1 MNNGVKKILNMGPEY
16 LIMKRGEFGAT
27 VYSNESEFTCKSYK
41 VNKVIDP
48 TGAGDSFIGTFAYEL
63 SESNSP
69 EVCIK
74 KAVERASQSVTK
86 KGTQSSYS

>member
-1 MNNGVKKILNMGPEY
+1 MDKY
-16 LIMKRGEFGAT
+16 LIMKKGEYGAT
-27 VYSNESEFTCKSYK
+27 LYSDESEFFCPSFK
-41 VNKVIDP
+41 VKKVIDP

-69 EVCIK
+69 EICIK
-74 KAVERASQSVTK
+74 KAVEKASQSVTK

>member
-1 MNNGVKKILNMGPEY
+1 MNLAANAVGIVACTDGANGAYIISDGKFHQVPAKAVDIVD
-16 LIMKRGEFGAT
+16 T
-27 VYSNESEFTCKSYK
+27 
-41 VNKVIDP
+41 

-74 KAVERASQSVTK
+74 KAVEKASQSVTK